1 MKMGVLFL
9 IISSK
14 QKLTL
19 TKDIEEL
26 LEFIF
31 NSNNS
36 EDYNYSLITDYIDKK
51 YPIFK
56 QIDISNI
63 DIDNIWDWLEE
74 YKEKYGNEFIMIS
87 LA

>member
-1 MKMGVLFL
+1 MEKRTHMKMGVLFL

-63 DIDNIWDWLEE
+63 DIDNIWDWLE
-74 YKEKYGNEFIMIS
+74 
-87 LA
+87 

>member
-63 DIDNIWDWLEE
+63 DIDNIWDWLE
-74 YKEKYGNEFIMIS
+74 
-87 LA
+87 